1 MSKSLAARF
10 RVEPGKRFQL
20 AKIDPRDQSAFPDRK
35 AAEAR
40 SMDDARA
47 INVLQD
53 RLFAEGKRALL
64 VILQGTDTAGK
75 DGTIRHVFNETGPLG
90 VNVTSF
96 RRPSGEELAHDYLWR
111 VHLVCPRRGFIG
123 LFNRSQYED
132 VLVVRVRKLVSAKDV
147 EARYEQIN
155 SFEKMLTENGTTVLK
170 FMLHI
175 SKDEQA
181 KRLQERLDEADKRWK
196 FDARDLEERKLWD
209 DYQGAYDIALNRCS
223 TAWAPWYVI
232 PADRKWARNAAISG
246 IVRETLEAMNLQYPK
261 PDWDPKKIKVV

>member
-40 SMDDARA
+40 SADDAKA

-96 RRPSGEELAHDYLWR
+96 RRPSEEELAHDYLWR
-111 VHLVCPRRGFIG
+111 IHQVCPRRGTIG

-132 VLVVRVRKLVSAKDV
+132 VLVVRVRKLVPAKDV

-155 SFEKMLTENGTTVLK
+155 AFEKMLTENGTTVLK

-181 KRLQERLDEADKRWK
+181 ERLQERLDEPDKRWK

-209 DYQGAYDIALNRCS
+209 DYQAAYDIALNRCS
-223 TAWAPWYVI
+223 TAWAPWHVI

-246 IVRETLEAMNLQYPK
+246 IVREALGAMNPQYPK